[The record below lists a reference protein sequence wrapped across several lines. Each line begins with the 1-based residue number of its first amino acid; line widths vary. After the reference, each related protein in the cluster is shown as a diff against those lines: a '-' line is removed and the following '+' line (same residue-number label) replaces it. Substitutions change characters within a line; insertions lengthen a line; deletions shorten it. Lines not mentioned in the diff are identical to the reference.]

1 MHVLLLSLSLTVSL
15 NKGFLP
21 CLFFSCII
29 YLILKTDART
39 CGVRDVAASRES
51 SEYLLVISLQE
62 EQEYI

>member
-1 MHVLLLSLSLTVSL
+1 MFFCFVLHD
-15 NKGFLP
+15 
-21 CLFFSCII
+21 
-29 YLILKTDART
+29 LILKTDART

>member
-1 MHVLLLSLSLTVSL
+1 M
-15 NKGFLP
+15 FI
-21 CLFFSCII
+21 FSCII